1 MPSSVARYQS
11 LDSRMWVWSCD
22 HLRRRA
28 PAAWASL
35 VFVIAGLV
43 YFFWWRSHI
52 DWGSPIQQS
61 WNTSSD
67 IWSTFQAAGQVSHG
81 HLSSVYQYRFVAFPG
96 IVFALTP
103 IAAIASALNL
113 TADVFPFTSQVYL
126 HPHAWLV
133 LGPYVLLLSTIPL
146 FAFDA
151 LAQRLGADSPRRLL
165 LAGVE
170 AIAMW
175 NVTVFWGH
183 PEDAVAVG
191 LMAYAYLLALDG
203 RWNGAAWL
211 FGFAVAFQPL
221 VFAVLPILLALAGV
235 KRWSG
240 FALRAVVPALAVVLG
255 PLIANSHSTLVAL
268 VQQPNYPLAP
278 ANHETPWTVLAPR
291 IHADVHIVSAGP
303 GRIVSLVLACAVGWW
318 ALRWRDRPEL
328 LVWAAA
334 LALALRFF
342 TESVITPYYVWPALA
357 MAAVASVR
365 AQWWRF
371 GSTLGAIVFVTV
383 TSQWHLAW
391 AAWWALNVVG
401 LVFVLLC
408 AIPLR
413 ESETSDSKRPPLRE
427 KGSQKQRRSP
437 VGRGAVRKKTAQ
449 SRRKAASRR

>member
-11 LDSRMWVWSCD
+11 LESRAWAWSWD

-28 PAAWASL
+28 PAAWASV

-52 DWGSPIQQS
+52 DWGSPIRHS
-61 WNTSSD
+61 WNTSAD
-67 IWSTFQAAGQVSHG
+67 IWSTFQAAGQIAHG
-81 HLSSVYQYRFVAFPG
+81 QLSLVYQYHFVAFPG
-96 IVFALTP
+96 ITFALAP
-103 IAAIASALNL
+103 VAAIASGLNL
-113 TADVFPFTSQVYL
+113 TADVFPFTSQVYF
-126 HPHAWLV
+126 HPHAWLL
-133 LGPYVLLLSTIPL
+133 LGPYVLVLSTLSL

-151 LAQRLGADSPRRLL
+151 LAQRLGADSPRRVL
-165 LAGVE
+165 LACVE
-170 AIAMW
+170 AVAVW

-191 LMAYAYLLALDG
+191 LMAYAFLLALDG

-221 VFAVLPILLALAGV
+221 VFAVLPILLGMAGI

-240 FALRAVVPALAVVLG
+240 FALRAVVPALAVVIG

-278 ANHETPWTVLAPR
+278 ANHQTPWTTLAPR
-291 IHADVHIVSAGP
+291 IHADVLTVAAGP
-303 GRIVSLVLACAVGWW
+303 GRIVSLVLACVVGWW
-318 ALRWRDRPEL
+318 ALRWRNRPEL

-365 AQWWRF
+365 TPSWRF
-371 GSTLGAIVFVTV
+371 GSTLGATVFVTV

-401 LVFVLLC
+401 LVVVLLC
-408 AIPLR
+408 ALPLAESETGDSKGAPLR
-413 ESETSDSKRPPLRE
+413 EEGNQRQRPTQA
-427 KGSQKQRRSP
+427 GSAAARKKAAQRR
-437 VGRGAVRKKTAQ
+437 RQ
-449 SRRKAASRR
+449 AASRR